1 MGRSVRGSVE
11 CYHSLKPFLEVPT
24 FVWLR
29 RSKLNNK
36 VVLTLE
42 APPAAAAP
50 STPRPPPQIA
60 FHGLKVAEKGLPFA
74 EEARLALISHG
85 V

>member
-11 CYHSLKPFLEVPT
+11 CYHSLRPFLEVPT

-42 APPAAAAP
+42 ARRILFVVKD
-50 STPRPPPQIA
+50 SMTR
-60 FHGLKVAEKGLPFA
+60 
-74 EEARLALISHG
+74 
-85 V
+85 